1 MDEISTAFAMT
12 YAVALAMLQRDGQW
26 LLQLRDDIATIIYPG
41 HWGLFGG
48 HLDPGETA
56 TEAVMRELKEEI
68 DWTPRT
74 PLELWFSHNN
84 GTRIAH
90 VFRGSLDDPLEQ
102 LQLLEGQDLKLVSL
116 EQLQRGTVWSD
127 HCREQRPIAPG
138 LQIVIE
144 RLISE
149 LDG

>member
-1 MDEISTAFAMT
+1 MDEISVAFAMT

-26 LLQLRDDIATIIYPG
+26 LLQLRDDVDTIIYPG

-56 TEAVMRELKEEI
+56 TEAVMRELQEEI
-68 DWTPRT
+68 SWTPGT
-74 PLELWFSHNN
+74 PLELWFTHNN

-90 VFRGSLDDPLEQ
+90 VFRGCLDVPLEE
-102 LQLLEGQDLKLVSL
+102 LQLLEGQDLRLVSL
-116 EQLQRGTVWSD
+116 EQLQRGAVWSD
-127 HCREQRPIAPG
+127 QCGEDRPIAPG

-144 RLISE
+144 RLVSE